1 MSIKFKPT
9 LTHVQWKNLIT
20 KNNNQGTLAL
30 YHKKTNFHLIF
41 SVVLL
46 PQKVTKVTREYS
58 RLSLGRENGLGCWGS
73 FGYDMINK

>member
-9 LTHVQWKNLIT
+9 LTYAQWKNLIT

-30 YHKKTNFHLIF
+30 YHKKTNVHLIF

-73 FGYDMINK
+73 FGHDMINK